1 MSVTVETKAEA
12 RLKEINTLA
21 KTKEVKKYLKLV
33 AQKFEEEYK
42 NRPMEA
48 IAPPLSKEDAVI
60 ADRIEKT
67 KHLLLVKGK
76 EYVRNNDR
84 LHNFRRAAEMQRSN
98 MPRVLHGMVQKHLVS
113 YYDMLDDIDN
123 GKKIDL
129 SVVDEKI
136 GDIIVYMHLQEVA
149 IKENHVNYP
158 MTDKS
163 GC

>member
-1 MSVTVETKAEA
+1 MYAMVPTKAQTREKQIA
-12 RLKEINTLA
+12 ALA

-48 IAPPLSKEDAVI
+48 VAPPLSKEDAVI

-98 MPRVLHGMVQKHLVS
+98 MPRVLHGMVQKHIVS
-113 YYDMLDDIDN
+113 YYDMLDDIDQ
-123 GKKIDL
+123 GKKVSKETIE
-129 SVVDEKI
+129 EKL

-149 IKENHVNYP
+149 IKEETENL
-158 MTDKS
+158 
-163 GC
+163 